1 LTDARDAGPA
11 AITAAAEYGLAVL
24 AYQRGDTRSFT
35 PVARAAL
42 AAASPATAPGL
53 LYVLTGVAV
62 EEKNWTGAL
71 DSAKRLAAEYPA
83 HDTADDAL
91 ARIGIAATDARV
103 WPVVHE
109 SYALLLQRYPKS
121 PFADGATVALAEA
134 QVSMGRPG
142 EAVAGLERF
151 VAANP
156 SHPEAGRAWLAL
168 GRAREAS
175 GQGVS
180 ALAAYA
186 SAMRDTRVA
195 DVRREAAYGQARV
208 LIAGKKWAE
217 ARNVLKVLVLDRDV
231 VVVAEAAQAIGE
243 TYQGE
248 GDLLAA
254 AEYFMTA
261 AYVAPDAPVASKAML
276 GAAQSLATAR
286 QPDAAAIVFRK
297 LLAVGNLPPDIAD
310 AARSGLAALPTR

>member
-1 LTDARDAGPA
+1 
-11 AITAAAEYGLAVL
+11 
-24 AYQRGDTRSFT
+24 
-35 PVARAAL
+35 
-42 AAASPATAPGL
+42 
-53 LYVLTGVAV
+53 VLTGVAV

-168 GRAREAS
+168 GRAREAG
-175 GQGVS
+175 GQGAT
-180 ALAAYA
+180 ALDAYA

-217 ARNVLKVLVLDRDV
+217 ARNVLKVLVLDRDD